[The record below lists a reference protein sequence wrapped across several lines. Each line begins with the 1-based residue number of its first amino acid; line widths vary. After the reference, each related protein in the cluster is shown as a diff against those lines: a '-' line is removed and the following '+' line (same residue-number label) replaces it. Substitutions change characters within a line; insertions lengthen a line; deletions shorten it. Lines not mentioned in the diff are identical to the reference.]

1 MEMER
6 TGIHQEILSRGSVF
20 RLWIRRHGVG
30 LAGLVILA
38 GLPFWLSGIRG
49 EPVEAGWPR
58 FLQGLLIRV
67 YLMAVYALSYDLLMG
82 YTGILSFGHALFF
95 GGGAYIIGILLKH
108 FQAPLLVAMLAVT
121 LFAMGISGLVGALS
135 LRVRGVYLAM
145 VTLALA
151 QAAFILSEATDFR
164 QYTGAEDGLQGIPV
178 PAWLD
183 PAEHRLRFYYL
194 AMVFMLGA
202 YFLVRRLVDSP
213 TGRVWIA
220 LRENEEVYTRLGLA
234 YIPPELREGRGEIEA
249 ALEGRLPR
257 LIEIHDLQGDLQ
269 VHSTWSDGQAS
280 IREMARAAKARGYRY
295 MLLTDHSQ
303 SLGVAKGLTP
313 ERLWEQRREIE
324 AVNAE
329 LGDGFRVLHGAEVEI
344 RADGSL
350 DYPDEVL
357 AALDLVVA
365 SVHTG
370 LRQDRERVTARF
382 LAAIRHPY
390 VHIIAH
396 PTGRL
401 LGEREGADADWEAIL
416 RAAAETGTLLEIN
429 ANPARLDLP
438 DGLARRALEL
448 GCKLVISTDA
458 HSPGEF
464 DLIHFGVAVARR
476 AWATPE
482 DIANTWPLERLL
494 AWAKEKPRRLGRA

>member
-220 LRENEEVYTRLGLA
+220 LRENEERAVALGYSPLAFRLLA
-234 YIPPELREGRGEIEA
+234 FMCSG
-249 ALEGRLPR
+249 
-257 LIEIHDLQGDLQ
+257 
-269 VHSTWSDGQAS
+269 T
-280 IREMARAAKARGYRY
+280 
-295 MLLTDHSQ
+295 
-303 SLGVAKGLTP
+303 
-313 ERLWEQRREIE
+313 
-324 AVNAE
+324 
-329 LGDGFRVLHGAEVEI
+329 
-344 RADGSL
+344 
-350 DYPDEVL
+350 L
-357 AALDLVVA
+357 AALAGALNALFNKNATPSLLSVNTTIQALLMTLVGGV
-365 SVHTG
+365 
-370 LRQDRERVTARF
+370 
-382 LAAIRHPY
+382 
-390 VHIIAH
+390 
-396 PTGRL
+396 
-401 LGEREGADADWEAIL
+401 
-416 RAAAETGTLLEIN
+416 GTLSGPMFGAALLELAGYLFN
-429 ANPARLDLP
+429 RVFGPLWFLLFGLFYVMVVLAFPH
-438 DGLARRALEL
+438 GLAGAW
-448 GCKLVISTDA
+448 
-458 HSPGEF
+458 
-464 DLIHFGVAVARR
+464 RR
-476 AWATPE
+476 AWARHHG
-482 DIANTWPLERLL
+482 PLQGSAPGSEGSARSASL
-494 AWAKEKPRRLGRA
+494 